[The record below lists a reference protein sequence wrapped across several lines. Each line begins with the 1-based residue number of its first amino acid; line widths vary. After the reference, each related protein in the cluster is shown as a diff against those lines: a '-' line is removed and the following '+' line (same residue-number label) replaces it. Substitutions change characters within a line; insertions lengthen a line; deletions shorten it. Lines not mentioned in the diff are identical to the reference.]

1 MIIGLTVAF
10 FIMITFNESWI
21 LSTVTFIP
29 CVVIYMNQSGFNLVG
44 YENTEL
50 ALRSCFC
57 IVVYG
62 VLAYRTENLSKQSF
76 MGRERPEKAF
86 HRWMKIFETFPE
98 GIALIR
104 HNKILYANRS
114 LKFILNV
121 GLDNFSESDA

>member
-1 MIIGLTVAF
+1 MIIGLTVSF
-10 FIMITFNESWI
+10 FIMIIFNENWI
-21 LSTVTFIP
+21 FSTATFVP
-29 CVVIYMNQSGFNLVG
+29 CLVIYMNQSGNNLVG
-44 YENTEL
+44 YEGAEL

-76 MGRERPEKAF
+76 MGRESPEKAF

-104 HNKILYANRS
+104 HNKIFYANRS

-121 GLDNFSESDA
+121 GLDNFVESDP